1 MFCKSHLDFKDIY
14 LEQISNFNGF
24 TSIDINFINKYNFSL
39 NGSLPKNDDEIVI
52 TKLIEDTIKKYGIRD
67 FNGIEKKNLESAINL
82 EISIFGVKMK
92 IVGVIDT
99 KADISE
105 YQNLKGDSIGDY
117 MKMQLLNS
125 YLENGPHLLF
135 FVKDTMIDNLNK
147 MYPNS
152 NNTLEIEFNNQWF
165 SYNKIVNSKEN
176 GNDFLNDKEI
186 LLPYSVMDMIDFFSG
201 LNLNT
206 HDEKYSKVMN
216 RFLSFDDYDYYLYS
230 MHKDEMVQL
239 FDENNLEI
247 SKTFNNDYSVDSLE
261 NEKILYIFKVFQDN
275 SYA

>member
-1 MFCKSHLDFKDIY
+1 FQKYEMPSLNYLDFKDIY

-105 YQNLKGDSIGDY
+105 YQNLK
-117 MKMQLLNS
+117 
-125 YLENGPHLLF
+125 
-135 FVKDTMIDNLNK
+135 
-147 MYPNS
+147 
-152 NNTLEIEFNNQWF
+152 
-165 SYNKIVNSKEN
+165 
-176 GNDFLNDKEI
+176 
-186 LLPYSVMDMIDFFSG
+186 
-201 LNLNT
+201 
-206 HDEKYSKVMN
+206 
-216 RFLSFDDYDYYLYS
+216 
-230 MHKDEMVQL
+230 
-239 FDENNLEI
+239 
-247 SKTFNNDYSVDSLE
+247 
-261 NEKILYIFKVFQDN
+261 
-275 SYA
+275 